1 MAGRK
6 KNKFFTAERISMA
19 IILVVIVLLFIYFAK
34 DIMVPL
40 FKMHMD
46 GDTAGASEILKN
58 NGVGGG
64 ISVILIEALQMVVI
78 FISAEFIQISSGL
91 SYPIYLSLPLCDIGI
106 CLGAT
111 IIFLLVRV
119 FNYKSSTYEKQR
131 GAIDKIASA
140 AQDRNTVLLLY
151 LLFFMPFIPFGA
163 ICYYGSSTKLSYGK
177 YMLTVATSAIP
188 SVVVS
193 VLIGQAG
200 MAFLSSNI
208 PLWLLVVIV
217 IILSVLLFA
226 LIYWF
231 MHKFVLKDTDKTPA
245 SLYYDIFFAVVKI
258 LHIGRKKPVIDDVLL
273 NEAESPYILLANHE
287 TSEDYSY
294 LHYLATAN
302 NPSCLIKEYYCN
314 KPLFKTIVKHC
325 GFIPKKLFTPDF
337 RSAMKLKSLIK
348 KGHPVLI
355 YPEGRLSPDGR
366 TNKIVEKGGEFYKNL
381 DVDIVLVKVEGGY
394 YVKPKWRKRTYNT
407 DVDITVKRVLK
418 RSEIAS
424 MSGEELDL
432 IIAETLYTD
441 ASLLTNHRYRQ
452 RDKAAGL
459 ERLLYRCADCGDLYK
474 TAGKG
479 NTLICRSC
487 GAVHT
492 LDERYHFTD
501 PVKTIPAYYDTI
513 RAMEEKE
520 IDSLTLSSNV
530 RMKAFSGKGKTLK
543 NEEGTATLDKDC
555 FRYKSASTEFTVPVE
570 KLPALEFK
578 CGKRFEL
585 YHEGDLYFFY
595 PKEDPVQVARWAL
608 IIDILADKRIK
619 E

>member
-1 MAGRK
+1 
-6 KNKFFTAERISMA
+6 
-19 IILVVIVLLFIYFAK
+19 
-34 DIMVPL
+34 
-40 FKMHMD
+40 
-46 GDTAGASEILKN
+46 
-58 NGVGGG
+58 
-64 ISVILIEALQMVVI
+64 
-78 FISAEFIQISSGL
+78 
-91 SYPIYLSLPLCDIGI
+91 
-106 CLGAT
+106 
-111 IIFLLVRV
+111 
-119 FNYKSSTYEKQR
+119 
-131 GAIDKIASA
+131 
-140 AQDRNTVLLLY
+140 
-151 LLFFMPFIPFGA
+151 
-163 ICYYGSSTKLSYGK
+163 
-177 YMLTVATSAIP
+177 
-188 SVVVS
+188 
-193 VLIGQAG
+193 
-200 MAFLSSNI
+200 
-208 PLWLLVVIV
+208 
-217 IILSVLLFA
+217 
-226 LIYWF
+226 
-231 MHKFVLKDTDKTPA
+231 
-245 SLYYDIFFAVVKI
+245 
-258 LHIGRKKPVIDDVLL
+258 
-273 NEAESPYILLANHE
+273 
-287 TSEDYSY
+287 
-294 LHYLATAN
+294 
-302 NPSCLIKEYYCN
+302 
-314 KPLFKTIVKHC
+314 
-325 GFIPKKLFTPDF
+325 
-337 RSAMKLKSLIK
+337 MKLKSLIK

-487 GAVHT
+487 GTVHT

-501 PVKTIPAYYDTI
+501 PVKTIPAYYDAI

-543 NEEGTATLDKDC
+543 NEEGTATLDKEC

-585 YHEGDLYFFY
+585 YHEDDLYFFY

>member
-6 KNKFFTAERISMA
+6 KNKFFTAERIAMA
-19 IILVVIVLLFIYFAK
+19 IILVIIVLLFVYFAK

-40 FKMHMD
+40 FKMQLD
-46 GDTAGASEILKN
+46 GDTAGASELLKKT
-58 NGVGGG
+58 GIAGG

-119 FNYKSSTYEKQR
+119 FNYKSSTYEKRR

-217 IILSVLLFA
+217 IILSIALFA

-245 SLYYDIFFAVVKI
+245 SLYYDIFFAVIKI

-273 NEAESPYILLANHE
+273 NNAEAPYLLLANHE
-287 TSEDYSY
+287 NSEDYSY
-294 LHYLATAN
+294 LYYLAN
-302 NPSCLIKEYYCN
+302 PKNPSCLINEHYCN
-314 KPLFKTIVKHC
+314 IPLFKTVVKHC
-325 GFIPKKLFTPDF
+325 GFIPKKLFTTDF
-337 RSAMKLKSLIK
+337 RAAMKLRTLIR

-366 TNKIVEKGGEFYKNL
+366 TNKIVEKGGEFYKKL
-381 DVDIVLVKVEGGY
+381 GTDIVLVKIEGGY
-394 YVKPKWRKRTYNT
+394 YAKPKWRRRAYSTEV
-407 DVDITVKRVLK
+407 DVTVKRVLK
-418 RSEIAS
+418 KSEIAS
-424 MSGEELDL
+424 MSGEELDR
-432 IIAETLYTD
+432 IIYETLYTD
-441 ASLLTNHRYRQ
+441 ASLLTNRRYRQ

-459 ERLLYRCADCGDLYK
+459 ERLLYRCADCGALYTTK
-474 TAGKG
+474 GKG

-501 PVKTIPAYYDTI
+501 SIKTIPAYYDAI

-520 IDSLTLSSNV
+520 TDSLKLTSKV

-543 NEEGTATLDKDC
+543 NEEGEATLDKEC

-570 KLPALEFK
+570 KLPALEYK

-585 YHEGDLYFFY
+585 YHGGNLYYFY
-595 PKEDPVQVARWAL
+595 PKENPVQVARWAL
-608 IIDILADKRIK
+608 IIDILTDKRIK
-619 E
+619 K

>member
-1 MAGRK
+1 MVGRK
-6 KNKFFTAERISMA
+6 KNKIFTAERISMA
-19 IILVVIVLLFIYFAK
+19 VILVVIVLLFVYFAK

-40 FKMHMD
+40 FKMQMD

-58 NGVGGG
+58 NGVAGG

-131 GAIDKIASA
+131 GTIDKIASA

-208 PLWLLVVIV
+208 PLWLLVLIV

-245 SLYYDIFFAVVKI
+245 SLYYDIFFAVIKI
-258 LHIGRKKPVIDDVLL
+258 LHIGRKKPVVDDALL
-273 NEAESPYILLANHE
+273 NEAEAPYILLSNHE

-294 LHYLATAN
+294 LHYLANAK
-302 NPSCLIKEYYCN
+302 NPSCLIKENYCN
-314 KPLFKTIVKHC
+314 IPLFKSIVKHC
-325 GFIPKKLFTPDF
+325 GFIPKKLFTTDF
-337 RSAMKLKSLIK
+337 RAAMKLRSLIK

-366 TNKIVEKGGEFYKNL
+366 TNKIVERGGEFYKKL
-381 DVDIVLVKVEGGY
+381 DIDIVLVKIEGAY

-407 DVDITVKRVLK
+407 DVDVTVKRVLK
-418 RSEIAS
+418 RSEIAT
-424 MSGEELDL
+424 MAGEELDR
-432 IIAETLYTD
+432 IIYETLYTD

-459 ERLLYRCADCGDLYK
+459 ERLLYRCADCGALY
-474 TAGKG
+474 TTSGKG
-479 NTLICRSC
+479 NSLTCHSC

-501 PVKTIPAYYDTI
+501 PVKTIPAYYDAI

-520 IDSLTLSSNV
+520 LDSLTLSSKV

-543 NEEGTATLDKDC
+543 NEEGEATLDKDC

-570 KLPALEFK
+570 TLPALEYK
-578 CGKRFEL
+578 PGKSFEL
-585 YHEGDLYFFY
+585 YHGGNLYCFY

-608 IIDILADKRIK
+608 IIDILTDRRIEK
-619 E
+619 

>member
-40 FKMHMD
+40 FKMQMD

-58 NGVGGG
+58 NGVAGG

-273 NEAESPYILLANHE
+273 NEADSPYILLANHE

-424 MSGEELDL
+424 MSGEELDR

-543 NEEGTATLDKDC
+543 NEEGTATLDKEC

>member
-1 MAGRK
+1 MVGRK
-6 KNKFFTAERISMA
+6 KNKFFTAERIAMA
-19 IILVVIVLLFIYFAK
+19 VILVVIVLLFVYFAK

-40 FKMHMD
+40 FKMQMD

-58 NGVGGG
+58 NGVAGG

-208 PLWLLVVIV
+208 PLWLLVLIV

-245 SLYYDIFFAVVKI
+245 SLYYDIFFAVIKI
-258 LHIGRKKPVIDDVLL
+258 LHIGRKKPAIDDVLL
-273 NEAESPYILLANHE
+273 NEAEAPYILLSNHE

-294 LHYLATAN
+294 LHYLANAK
-302 NPSCLIKEYYCN
+302 NPSCLIKENYCN
-314 KPLFKTIVKHC
+314 IPLFRSIVKHC
-325 GFIPKKLFTPDF
+325 GFIPKKLFTTDF
-337 RSAMKLKSLIK
+337 RSVMKLRSLIK

-366 TNKIVEKGGEFYKNL
+366 TNKIVEKGGGLYKKL

-407 DVDITVKRVLK
+407 DVDVTVKRVIK
-418 RSEIAS
+418 RSETAS
-424 MSGEELDL
+424 MSGEELDR
-432 IIAETLYTD
+432 IIYETLYTD
-441 ASLLTNHRYRQ
+441 ASLLTNHKYRQ

-487 GAVHT
+487 GAVHA

-501 PVKTIPAYYDTI
+501 PVKTIPAYYDAI

-543 NEEGTATLDKDC
+543 NEEGEATLDKDC

-570 KLPALEFK
+570 KLPALEYK

-585 YHEGDLYFFY
+585 YHGGNLYYFY

-608 IIDILADKRIK
+608 IIDILTDRRSTK
-619 E
+619 

>member
-1 MAGRK
+1 MVGRK
-6 KNKFFTAERISMA
+6 KNKFFTAERIAMA
-19 IILVVIVLLFIYFAK
+19 VILVVIVLLFVYFAK

-40 FKMHMD
+40 FKMQMD

-58 NGVGGG
+58 NGVAGG

-208 PLWLLVVIV
+208 PLWLLVLIV

-245 SLYYDIFFAVVKI
+245 SLYYDIFFAVIKI
-258 LHIGRKKPVIDDVLL
+258 LHIGRKKPAIDDVLL
-273 NEAESPYILLANHE
+273 NEAEAPYILLSNHE

-294 LHYLATAN
+294 LHYLANAK
-302 NPSCLIKEYYCN
+302 NPSCLIKENYCN
-314 KPLFKTIVKHC
+314 IPLFRSIVKHC
-325 GFIPKKLFTPDF
+325 GFIPKKLFTTDF
-337 RSAMKLKSLIK
+337 RSVMKLRSLIK

-366 TNKIVEKGGEFYKNL
+366 TNKIVEKGGGLYKKL

-407 DVDITVKRVLK
+407 DVDVTVKRVIK
-418 RSEIAS
+418 RSETAS
-424 MSGEELDL
+424 MSGEELDR
-432 IIAETLYTD
+432 IIYETLYTD
-441 ASLLTNHRYRQ
+441 ASLLTNHKYRQ

-459 ERLLYRCADCGDLYK
+459 ERLLYRCADCGALYT

-479 NTLICRSC
+479 NSLTCRSC

-501 PVKTIPAYYDTI
+501 PVKTIPAYYDAI
-513 RAMEEKE
+513 RATEEKE
-520 IDSLTLSSNV
+520 IDSLMLYSKV

-543 NEEGTATLDKDC
+543 NEEGEATLDKDC

-570 KLPALEFK
+570 KLPALEYK

-585 YHEGDLYFFY
+585 YHGGNLYYFY

-608 IIDILADKRIK
+608 IIDILTDRRITK
-619 E
+619 

>member
-6 KNKFFTAERISMA
+6 KNKFFTAERIAMA
-19 IILVVIVLLFIYFAK
+19 IILVIIVLLFVYFAK

-40 FKMHMD
+40 FKMQLD
-46 GDTAGASEILKN
+46 GDTAGASELLKKT
-58 NGVGGG
+58 GIAGG

-119 FNYKSSTYEKQR
+119 FNYKSSTYEKRR

-217 IILSVLLFA
+217 IILSIALFA

-245 SLYYDIFFAVVKI
+245 SLYYDIFFAVIKI

-273 NEAESPYILLANHE
+273 NNAEAPYLLLANHE
-287 TSEDYSY
+287 NSEDYSY
-294 LHYLATAN
+294 LYYLAN
-302 NPSCLIKEYYCN
+302 PKNPSCLINEHYCN
-314 KPLFKTIVKHC
+314 IPLFKTVVKHC
-325 GFIPKKLFTPDF
+325 GFIPKKLFTTDF
-337 RSAMKLKSLIK
+337 RAAMKLRTLIR

-366 TNKIVEKGGEFYKNL
+366 TNKIVEKGGEFYKKL
-381 DVDIVLVKVEGGY
+381 GTDIVLVKIEGGY
-394 YVKPKWRKRTYNT
+394 YAKPKWRRRTYST
-407 DVDITVKRVLK
+407 EVDVTVKRVLK
-418 RSEIAS
+418 KSEIAS
-424 MSGEELDL
+424 MSGEELDR
-432 IIAETLYTD
+432 IIVETLYTD
-441 ASLLTNHRYRQ
+441 ASLLTNRRYRQ

-459 ERLLYRCADCGDLYK
+459 ERLLYRCADCGALYTTK
-474 TAGKG
+474 GKG

-501 PVKTIPAYYDTI
+501 PIKTIPAYYDAI

-520 IDSLTLSSNV
+520 TDSLKLTSKV

-543 NEEGTATLDKDC
+543 NEEGEATLDKEC

-570 KLPALEFK
+570 KLPALEYK

-585 YHEGDLYFFY
+585 YHGGNLYYFY
-595 PKEDPVQVARWAL
+595 PKENPVQVARWAL
-608 IIDILADKRIK
+608 IIDILNDRKD
-619 E
+619 

>member
-1 MAGRK
+1 MTERK

-19 IILVVIVLLFIYFAK
+19 VILVIIVLLFVYFAK

-40 FKMHMD
+40 FKMQLN
-46 GDTAGASEILKN
+46 GDTAGASELLKN
-58 NGVGGG
+58 NGVAGG

-217 IILSVLLFA
+217 IVLSILLFA

-245 SLYYDIFFAVVKI
+245 SLYYDIFFAVIKI

-273 NEAESPYILLANHE
+273 NETEAPYLLLANHE
-287 TSEDYSY
+287 NSEDYFY
-294 LHYLATAN
+294 LYYLANAK
-302 NPSCLIKEYYCN
+302 NPSCLINEHYCN
-314 KPLFKTIVKHC
+314 KLLFKTVVKHC
-325 GFIPKKLFTPDF
+325 GFIPKKLFTTDYGA
-337 RSAMKLKSLIK
+337 AMKLKSLIK
-348 KGHPVLI
+348 KGHPVVI

-366 TNKIVEKGGEFYKNL
+366 TNKIVEKCGEFYKEL
-381 DVDIVLVKVEGGY
+381 GTDIVLVKIEGGY
-394 YVKPKWRKRTYNT
+394 YSKPKWRKRTYST
-407 DVDITVKRVLK
+407 EVDVTVKRVLK
-418 RSEIAS
+418 KSEIAA
-424 MSGEELDL
+424 MSGKELER
-432 IIAETLYTD
+432 IIYETLYTD
-441 ASLLTNHRYRQ
+441 ASLITNRRYRQ
-452 RDKAAGL
+452 RSKAAGL
-459 ERLLYRCADCGDLYK
+459 ERLLYRCADCGKLY
-474 TAGKG
+474 TTIGKG
-479 NTLICRSC
+479 NTLKCSSC

-492 LDERYHFTD
+492 LDEKYHFTD
-501 PVKTIPAYYDTI
+501 SPETIPAYYDAI

-520 IDSLTLSSNV
+520 IDSLILSSKV
-530 RMKAFSGKGKTLK
+530 RMKMFSGKGKTIK
-543 NEEGTATLDKDC
+543 NEEGEATLDKNC
-555 FRYKSASTEFTVPVE
+555 FTYKSSSTEFSIPVE
-570 KLPALEFK
+570 KIPALEYK
-578 CGKRFEL
+578 SGKRFQL
-585 YHEGDLYFFY
+585 YHDGNLCFFY

-608 IIDILADKRIK
+608 IIDILTDRRNK

>member
-1 MAGRK
+1 MAV
-6 KNKFFTAERISMA
+6 
-19 IILVVIVLLFIYFAK
+19 ILVVIVLLFVYFAK

-40 FKMHMD
+40 FKMQMD

-58 NGVGGG
+58 NGVAGG

-131 GAIDKIASA
+131 GTIDKIASA

-208 PLWLLVVIV
+208 PLWLLVLIV

-245 SLYYDIFFAVVKI
+245 SLYYDIFFAVIKI
-258 LHIGRKKPVIDDVLL
+258 LHIGRKKPVVDDALL
-273 NEAESPYILLANHE
+273 NEAEAPYILLSNHE

-294 LHYLATAN
+294 LHYLANAK
-302 NPSCLIKEYYCN
+302 NPSCLIKENYCN
-314 KPLFKTIVKHC
+314 IPLFKSIVKHC
-325 GFIPKKLFTPDF
+325 GFIPKKLFTTDF
-337 RSAMKLKSLIK
+337 RAAMKLRSLIK

-366 TNKIVEKGGEFYKNL
+366 TNKIVERGGEFYKKL
-381 DVDIVLVKVEGGY
+381 DIDIVLVKIEGAY

-407 DVDITVKRVLK
+407 DVDVTVKRVLK
-418 RSEIAS
+418 RSEIAT
-424 MSGEELDL
+424 MAGEELDR
-432 IIAETLYTD
+432 IIYETLYTD

-459 ERLLYRCADCGDLYK
+459 ERLLYRCADCGALY
-474 TAGKG
+474 TTSGKG
-479 NTLICRSC
+479 NSLTCHSC

-501 PVKTIPAYYDTI
+501 PVKTIPAYYDAI

-520 IDSLTLSSNV
+520 LDSLTLSSKV

-543 NEEGTATLDKDC
+543 NEEGEATLDKDC

-570 KLPALEFK
+570 TLPALEYK
-578 CGKRFEL
+578 PGKSFEL
-585 YHEGDLYFFY
+585 YHGGNLYCFY

-608 IIDILADKRIK
+608 IIDILTDRRIEK
-619 E
+619 

>member
-1 MAGRK
+1 MVGRK
-6 KNKFFTAERISMA
+6 KNKFFTAERIAMA
-19 IILVVIVLLFIYFAK
+19 VILVVIVLLFVYFAK

-40 FKMHMD
+40 FKMQMD

-58 NGVGGG
+58 NGVAGG

-111 IIFLLVRV
+111 SIFLLVRV

-208 PLWLLVVIV
+208 PLWLLVLIV

-245 SLYYDIFFAVVKI
+245 SLYYDIFFAVIKI
-258 LHIGRKKPVIDDVLL
+258 LHIGRKKPAIDDVLL
-273 NEAESPYILLANHE
+273 NEAEAPYILLSNHE

-294 LHYLATAN
+294 LHYLANAK
-302 NPSCLIKEYYCN
+302 NPSCLIKENYCN
-314 KPLFKTIVKHC
+314 IPLFRSIVKHC
-325 GFIPKKLFTPDF
+325 GFIPKKLFTTDF
-337 RSAMKLKSLIK
+337 RSAMKLRSLIK

-366 TNKIVEKGGEFYKNL
+366 TNKIVEKGGGLYKKL

-407 DVDITVKRVLK
+407 DVDVTVKRVIK
-418 RSEIAS
+418 RSETAS
-424 MSGEELDL
+424 MSGEELDR
-432 IIAETLYTD
+432 IIYETLYTD
-441 ASLLTNHRYRQ
+441 ASLLTNHKYRQ

-459 ERLLYRCADCGDLYK
+459 ERLLYRCADCGALYT

-479 NTLICRSC
+479 NSLTCRSC

-501 PVKTIPAYYDTI
+501 PVKTIPAYYDAI

-520 IDSLTLSSNV
+520 IDSLTLSSKV

-543 NEEGTATLDKDC
+543 NEEGEATLDKDC

-570 KLPALEFK
+570 KLPALEYK

-585 YHEGDLYFFY
+585 YHGGNLYCFY

-608 IIDILADKRIK
+608 IIDILTDRRITK
-619 E
+619 